1 MLRQNISSFCT
12 LSTLSG
18 TSTLSLFRRPWK
30 LLSLKVWL
38 LENGNRNSLPHPH
51 TPKEQPPGWWTHRVS
66 QTPAAFLLSETL
78 PKHPVAN
85 ILNYRLLKCIAFG
98 YFKRILVFVVYTS
111 LQRTGNPFLQKKK
124 TVFWRGLHGR
134 KHPVPIRGHSWFQLK
149 FLSHKRC
156 TRLTR

>member
-1 MLRQNISSFCT
+1 MLHQNISSFCT

-85 ILNYRLLKCIAFG
+85 ILNHRLLKCIAFG
-98 YFKRILVFVVYTS
+98 YFKRILVVVVYTS
-111 LQRTGNPFLQKKK
+111 LQRTGNPFLQKNKK
-124 TVFWRGLHGR
+124 
-134 KHPVPIRGHSWFQLK
+134 
-149 FLSHKRC
+149 KRC
-156 TRLTR
+156 SEEVFTEGSTQFPSEVTHDFNLSSYHTSAVHV